1 MTGNFICN
9 PCSSLTTRWRFM
21 NRFLTRQ
28 NSYHM
33 NHELVLVFDPTTKGD
48 FNFTIYECTYE
59 FCHEYVVEVV
69 IRGGPC
75 YNVIYIFTWTYLNN
89 NFSQIST
96 NKSTWKILGFWLWN
110 DVSVSSL
117 LTTYYFK
124 YCEINNITW
133 EKQVADGIL
142 GTLLWPN
149 KIRFLYCLL
158 F

>member
-1 MTGNFICN
+1 MTFYESIFDTPKFVSYESRVSFSIWPHYKRGFQFHYLRMYVRIL
-9 PCSSLTTRWRFM
+9 PWVCSRS
-21 NRFLTRQ
+21 
-28 NSYHM
+28 SY
-33 NHELVLVFDPTTKGD
+33 K
-48 FNFTIYECTYE
+48 
-59 FCHEYVVEVV
+59 
-69 IRGGPC
+69 RGPC

-133 EKQVADGIL
+133 EKQVADGIV